1 MGDKKDIKAKDFC
14 VINGISFLTEMDDY
28 INLNYEK
35 AEKLKAICQFIA
47 DAYNKEKDPH
57 PIPQWTRTLFDGAFN
72 GYRVEI
78 ISLEHP
84 LNNYID
90 PVSKSNFL
98 IFRRKGNTVT
108 IIHFGPFSDK
118 KAENFRDN
126 IGKTKNKLTDLIQKT
141 KTKIKNKENYKSK
154 ISAEDETVI
163 RNVVVRKYCALVLE
177 IQKKIDIV
185 EAEISKLVR
194 QWYAHDLNVA
204 DDIINDLHES
214 IVLHKFGEN
223 FIKLE
228 KTLAAVI
235 GDIAID
241 IAKTSA
247 KVAASTG
254 KHTGKTVAKKIPL
267 FGLGVGIACAGMRI
281 MQGDGEGALG
291 EVASGLFSIV
301 PGAGTA
307 ASIAIDAA
315 LIGRDIYDLQEN
327 VKRSKVRVLFLQL
340 LQSTISYSSVALGS

>member
-1 MGDKKDIKAKDFC
+1 MGDEKDISTKDFC

-35 AEKLKAICQFIA
+35 AAKLKAICQFIA
-47 DAYNKEKDPH
+47 DAYSKEKDPQ
-57 PIPQWTRTLFDGAFN
+57 PIPQWTRTLFDGAFK

-84 LNNYID
+84 LNEYID
-90 PVSKSNFL
+90 PICKSNFL
-98 IFRRKGNTVT
+98 VFRRKGNSVT
-108 IIHFGPFSDK
+108 IIHFGPFSDT

-126 IGKTKNKLTDLIQKT
+126 IGKTKNKLTDLIEKA

-163 RNVVVRKYCALVLE
+163 RNVVVRNYCNLVLE

-185 EAEISKLVR
+185 EAEICKLVR

-214 IVLHKFGEN
+214 IVLHKFGEK

-254 KHTGKTVAKKIPL
+254 KHTSKAVAKKIPL

-327 VKRSKVRVLFLQL
+327 VKRSKVRVLFLHF
-340 LQSTISYSSVALGS
+340 V